1 MELYKKILV
10 AVDGSAASLHAL
22 NEAVRLSYWV
32 RGAVRVISVV
42 PPYEG
47 DLRFTGVKNIK
58 ALLREPCEN
67 ILAKIKDA
75 AEEIGAAVEA
85 VCREGEPFEKIIEFA
100 ETEGCDLIVTGIKEK
115 HPVYRKLIGGTTEK
129 VVRSGPKDV
138 LVIPDGTQIGWKR
151 ILIATA
157 GSQTGRIAAVKAIEI
172 AKAYGGELL
181 ILSVSGSD
189 SAEKIKKSEEYV
201 REIESLSSGIVKKSF
216 VKTGNAAKAIT
227 SLAAEQ
233 KADLLVMGAPG
244 EKSMMKLFSKSP
256 AGKILYSSP
265 CPVLV
270 VKNQLQIEAPR
281 RKQL

>member
-10 AVDGSAASLHAL
+10 AVNGSAASLHAL

-32 RGAVRVISVV
+32 RGSVSVISVV

-47 DLRFTGVKNIK
+47 DLRFAGVKNIK

-67 ILAKIKDA
+67 ILAKIKET

-100 ETEGCDLIVTGIKEK
+100 ETEECDLIVTGIKEK

-129 VVRSGPKDV
+129 VVRSGSKDV
-138 LVIPDGTQIGWKR
+138 LVIPDETQINWNR
-151 ILIATA
+151 ILIAAA
-157 GSQTGRIAAVKAIEI
+157 GSQTDRIAVVKAIEV

-181 ILSVSGSD
+181 ILSVSGND
-189 SAEKIKKSEEYV
+189 SAETIKKSEEYI
-201 REIESLSSGIVKKSF
+201 REIESLSSGIPNKSF

-227 SLAAEQ
+227 GLAAEQ
-233 KADLLVMGAPG
+233 KADLIVMG
-244 EKSMMKLFSKSP
+244 
-256 AGKILYSSP
+256 
-265 CPVLV
+265 
-270 VKNQLQIEAPR
+270 
-281 RKQL
+281 

>member
-10 AVDGSAASLHAL
+10 AVDGSEASLHAL

-32 RGAVRVISVV
+32 RGSVRVISVV

-47 DLRFTGVKNIK
+47 DLRFAGVKNIE

-67 ILAKIKDA
+67 ILAKIKEA
-75 AEEIGAAVEA
+75 AEEIGAALEA

-100 ETEGCDLIVTGIKEK
+100 ETEGCDLIVTGIEEK
-115 HPVYRKLIGGTTEK
+115 HPVYRKLIGGVTEK

-138 LVIPDGTQIGWKR
+138 LVIPDETQIDWNK
-151 ILIATA
+151 ILIAA
-157 GSQTGRIAAVKAIEI
+157 DGSQTGRIAAVKAIEI

-181 ILSVSGSD
+181 ILSVSGND

-201 REIESLSSGIVKKSF
+201 REIETLSSGIANKSF
-216 VKTGNAAKAIT
+216 VKTGNTAKAIT
-227 SLAAEQ
+227 GLAAEH
-233 KADLLVMGAPG
+233 KVNLIVMGAPG
-244 EKSMMKLFSKSP
+244 EKSMMKIFSKSA
-256 AGKILYSSP
+256 AGKVLYSSP

-270 VKNQLQIEAPR
+270 VKNRYKNPCIE
-281 RKQL
+281 L

>member
-10 AVDGSAASLHAL
+10 AVNGSAASLHAL

-32 RGAVRVISVV
+32 RGSVSVISVV

-47 DLRFTGVKNIK
+47 DLRFAGVKNIK

-67 ILAKIKDA
+67 ILAKIKET

-100 ETEGCDLIVTGIKEK
+100 ETEECDLIVTGIKEK

-129 VVRSGPKDV
+129 VVRSGSKDV
-138 LVIPDGTQIGWKR
+138 LVIPDETQINWNR
-151 ILIATA
+151 ILIAAA
-157 GSQTGRIAAVKAIEI
+157 GSQTDRIAVVKAIEV

-181 ILSVSGSD
+181 ILSVSGND
-189 SAEKIKKSEEYV
+189 SAETIKKSEEYI
-201 REIESLSSGIVKKSF
+201 REIESLSSGIPNKSF

-227 SLAAEQ
+227 GLAAEQ
-233 KADLLVMGAPG
+233 KADLIVMGAPA
-244 EKSMMKLFSKSP
+244 EKSLMNFFSKSTIE
-256 AGKILYSSP
+256 KVIYSSP